1 MVKFQQSV
9 SKKNVSIC
17 VQKSVN
23 VETPTKIMIKF
34 AKLMQQLTWSKEA
47 KKQIF
52 WPLLLKENSGV
63 EKAKNY

>member
-47 KKQIF
+47 KKRIF
-52 WPLLLKENSGV
+52 WPLLLKGNSGV

>member
-9 SKKNVSIC
+9 SKKNVPIC

-47 KKQIF
+47 KKRIF